1 MSPCFASSEPVTYD
15 NVLLRATT
23 SSVNTHFGEQDS
35 SWTQATL
42 PVKHSGLGIQSTVQL
57 APFAFLASAAA
68 SSNLV
73 HQILPD
79 NLRGTTYTSREEAM
93 AAWRQCSDLN
103 PPPPPPPPSS
113 KDLGLPQ
120 VLAIAGSLLEKA
132 PDTQSRAH
140 LLAASNKDSR
150 HG

>member
-1 MSPCFASSEPVTYD
+1 MSTCFASSEPVTYD

-23 SSVNTHFGEQDS
+23 SSVINAHLGEQDS

-42 PVKHSGLGIQSTVQL
+42 TVKHSGLGIRSTMQL
-57 APFAFLASAAA
+57 APFGFLASAAA

-79 NLRGTTYTSREEAM
+79 HLHGTTYTSREEAM

-103 PPPPPPPPSS
+103 LPPSS

-120 VLAIAGSLLEKA
+120 S
-132 PDTQSRAH
+132 P
-140 LLAASNKDSR
+140 
-150 HG
+150 